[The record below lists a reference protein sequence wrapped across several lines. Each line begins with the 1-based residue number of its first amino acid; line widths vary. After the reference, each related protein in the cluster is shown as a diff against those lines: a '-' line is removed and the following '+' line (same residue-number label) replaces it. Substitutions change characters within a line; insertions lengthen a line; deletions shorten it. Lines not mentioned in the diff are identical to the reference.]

1 MENFHLLTHDLQ
13 SRKDACL
20 DYFGISYM
28 HLWQILVFIQHKIN
42 QSHAFAFGID
52 KDQANDHTK
61 SLVREAQNSD

>member
-28 HLWQILVFIQHKIN
+28 HLWQILVFIQHKIS
-42 QSHAFAFGID
+42 QSRAFEFGID

-61 SLVREAQNSD
+61 SFVWEAQNSD